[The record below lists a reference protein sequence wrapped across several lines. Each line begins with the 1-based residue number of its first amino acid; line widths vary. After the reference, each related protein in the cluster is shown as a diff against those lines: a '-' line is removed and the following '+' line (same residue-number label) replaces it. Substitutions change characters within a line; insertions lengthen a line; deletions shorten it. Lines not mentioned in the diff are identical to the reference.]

1 MADFAKNIDK
11 YVKGVTM
18 PGGYAHYLPETL
30 RKIDRHWDGK
40 FERGGRDSTGKRKF
54 FMHTSRPLSED
65 ASKNIDLDTSMIK
78 LMPWGNGMEQE
89 FALWVYNRE
98 LKQWLEEKNFD
109 ELMNDL
115 GDSLPKYGHIV
126 VKKHRDGIDEVDI
139 RNLRM
144 DPAAPWLVKSEFTY
158 EMHRMFR
165 YEIENQ
171 KGWNGDRIE
180 ELFGMTKSNDF
191 DIFECYDLEG
201 DHFVQTYR
209 AWITKPKVTSGGSN
223 YSTEASINYPQ
234 TGAMPPIELFRD
246 EIEIEDF
253 PYREH
258 KYQKVRGRWLGL
270 GVMEYLFDNQIHD
283 NEVGNMRMRALYL
296 KALRILMTSDQ
307 NLGGNALR
315 DLINGQIIKSEGKT
329 TWLQADESDLSGYA
343 AEDARWDQNAS
354 KKTFVMDN
362 MNIPGKINKN
372 VLQRLLSQQQN
383 YYAKKR
389 EAFGIFIKNLLMKDV
404 LPDFERKTQA
414 AHAFSFSGSME
425 DMDQYVK
432 FITTAMIT
440 KARNAFIK
448 KTGFA
453 PSHDD
458 EMKEQIRLE
467 RQIRGRSANGLKL
480 PKGFF
485 LGIEKKIMMV
495 ITGENKDLQGETQ
508 WMMQLLQ
515 LVAQNPAVLQNKLL
529 RTIVFKVLEMAGIN
543 PGDLEMLAQAAQNAE
558 HSTQP
563 PAAPGGGAPTGP
575 GGPQGGAPQGQ
586 IGPGAPMPKMVPAI
600 SAGGAPARQQ
610 V

>member
-1 MADFAKNIDK
+1 MATFEKNIDK
-11 YVKGVTM
+11 YTKGVTM

-40 FERGGRDSTGKRKF
+40 FEKGGRDSTGKRKF

-78 LMPWGNGMEQE
+78 LLPWGTGMEKE

-98 LKQWLEEKNFD
+98 LKQWLEDQEFD

-115 GDSLPKYGHIV
+115 GDTLPKYGHIV
-126 VKKHRDGIDEVDI
+126 VKKHRDGLSEVDI

-144 DPAAPWLVKSEFTY
+144 DPAAPWLIKSEFTY
-158 EMHRMFR
+158 ELHRMFR
-165 YEIENQ
+165 YEIEEQ
-171 KGWNGDRIE
+171 KDWDRDKIA
-180 ELFGMTKSNDF
+180 ELFKLTKSEDF
-191 DIFECYDLEG
+191 DIYECYDLEG

-223 YSTEASINYPQ
+223 YGIEASINYPQ
-234 TGAMPPIELFRD
+234 NMARPPIELFRD
-246 EIEIEDF
+246 EIEIDDF

-258 KYQKVRGRWLGL
+258 KYQKLKGRWLGL

-296 KALRILMTSDQ
+296 KALRVLMTSDQ

-329 TWLQADESDLSGYA
+329 TWLQADESDLSAYG

-372 VLQRLLSQQQN
+372 VLQRLLAQQTN

-389 EAFGIFIKNLLMKDV
+389 EAFGIFIKKLLMRDIM
-404 LPDFERKTQA
+404 PDFERKTQA
-414 AHAFSFSGSME
+414 EHAYTFSGSYE
-425 DMDQYVK
+425 EMDQYVK

-440 KARNAFIK
+440 KARNAYIK

-453 PSHDD
+453 PAHDQ
-458 EMKEQIRLE
+458 EMQEQIRIE
-467 RQIRGRSANGLKL
+467 QQIRKRNSHGLKI

-485 LGIEKKIMMV
+485 TSIEKKVMMV
-495 ITGENKDLQGETQ
+495 ITGENKDIQTETQ

-558 HSTQP
+558 QAPSQGQP
-563 PAAPGGGAPTGP
+563 PNGAPQ
-575 GGPQGGAPQGQ
+575 GGPQGGQPGQ
-586 IGPGAPMPKMVPAI
+586 IGPGAPMAKMAPQGAPMG
-600 SAGGAPARQQ
+600 AGGGRQT